1 MTRPRSRIGLAF
13 LLILVAGVSP
23 AGAASIV
30 AGTTV
35 LPGEAIQDITIL
47 PNTAF
52 NPGLTSLPIVIQA

>member
-35 LPGEAIQDITIL
+35 LPGCKTWFGFL
-47 PNTAF
+47 RRYPAF
-52 NPGLTSLPIVIQA
+52 LFLVVLYVR